1 MRGSSTLSV
10 GYSTLVGRRRSNA
23 WPSWFARE
31 SRGARVSPRQG
42 SASPG
47 PPSWNHPL
55 SVLWW
60 IPLGTARVRM
70 SISLRAR
77 LQRLLSP
84 SLFTGCGQR
93 MVRDWLMGVVPRLRD
108 PAVPVRPLLH
118 ACRPE
123 KAATCSDVSHTG
135 GSLPLGCLRVGPRR
149 TKRPAIPG
157 VDRTAPTTQP
167 PRLTFGRRCC

>member
-1 MRGSSTLSV
+1 
-10 GYSTLVGRRRSNA
+10 
-23 WPSWFARE
+23 
-31 SRGARVSPRQG
+31 
-42 SASPG
+42 
-47 PPSWNHPL
+47 
-55 SVLWW
+55 
-60 IPLGTARVRM
+60 
-70 SISLRAR
+70 
-77 LQRLLSP
+77 
-84 SLFTGCGQR
+84 
-93 MVRDWLMGVVPRLRD
+93 MGVVPRLRD

-167 PRLTFGRRCC
+167 PRLYFRQALLPIGSVLALVFWTLLPWSWTATQPAVRAV